1 MWKANK
7 VGIICL
13 VGGLLLLGG
22 IHTLVTPHNEQLAD
36 QILALGFCLLLFA
49 IGLSSWLSVKTPQPG
64 DDEEDEAEEED

>member
-13 VGGLLLLGG
+13 AVGLLLLGG
-22 IHTLVTPHNEQLAD
+22 IHALVTPHNEQLAD

-49 IGLSSWLSVKTPQPG
+49 IGLSSWLSVTPPQPG
-64 DDEEDEAEEED
+64 DDEEDETKEED